1 MLLKAKRSHWELSI
15 SQFVFFLTL
24 AIIALYHFPLYTF
37 VSENL
42 ELSTLHGVAVLL
54 SVFCIIFLASLVLF
68 SIIALLLPFLLK
80 PFAVIISFLN
90 AAAVYFL
97 LTYQV
102 VLDKT
107 MMGNILNTKNE
118 ESLDFLSYSFLIYIV
133 LLGLIPSLFIL
144 RTRIK
149 KGYRVRLI
157 LQVIAS
163 VIIGGLFIYMN
174 ASSWLWIDKHA
185 KTLGGKILPWS
196 YIMNT
201 ARHYSEQSKASKIQ
215 QLLPLATFGDNEKE
229 VVLLIIGETARAQNF
244 SLNGY
249 ARKTNP
255 LLENKKGLIN
265 FTDTWACST
274 YTTASV
280 ACILSHTDNDP
291 SAFEPLPSYL
301 NRHGVDVIWRTKNW
315 GEPPI
320 KVNEYLESGDLEAT
334 CKGDD
339 CKFDGLLLTGL
350 KQRIESSKQNKI
362 LVVLHTKGSHGPSY
376 FTRYP
381 KGFDVFKPIC
391 KSVELNKCTP
401 QELQN
406 AYDNSILY
414 TDYFLNKTIDLLDN
428 LEGIPSTLMYV
439 SDHGESLGEFGLY
452 LHGTPYSFAP
462 DFQKKVPFMVWVSDD
477 FQTLKSYKKIPT
489 SNKEMHSQ
497 ANIFHSVLGALG
509 IDSEVYDSKLDVY
522 RRFLMSD

>member
-1 MLLKAKRSHWELSI
+1 MSLITKQAYWTLSI

-24 AIIALYHFPLYTF
+24 ATMVLYHIPLYSF
-37 VSENL
+37 VSDNL
-42 ELSTLHGVAVLL
+42 ALDSLHGVAVLL
-54 SVFCIIFLASLVLF
+54 SVICIIFLVSLVIF
-68 SIIALLLPFLLK
+68 SLIALLLPFLLK
-80 PFAVIISFLN
+80 PFAIIIALLN

-97 LTYQV
+97 QTYQV
-102 VLDKT
+102 ILDKS
-107 MMGNILNTKNE
+107 MMGNILNTRNE
-118 ESLDFLSYSFLIYIV
+118 ESLDFLTPSFLAYIV
-133 LLGLIPSLFIL
+133 LLGLIPSWLIIK
-144 RTRIK
+144 TQIK
-149 KGYRVRLI
+149 KAGRVRLI
-157 LQVIAS
+157 VKVIAS
-163 VIIGGLFIYMN
+163 LIVGALFVYMN

-201 ARHYSEQSKASKIQ
+201 ARHYSEQSKGSKKQ
-215 QLLPLATFGDNEKE
+215 QLLPTATFLDDKKE

-244 SLNGY
+244 SLYGY
-249 ARKTNP
+249 KRKTNP
-255 LLENKKGLIN
+255 LLENKKGLVGYS
-265 FTDTWACST
+265 DTWACST

-320 KVNEYLESGDLEAT
+320 KVNEYLESADLEAN
-334 CKGDD
+334 CEGGD

-362 LVVLHTKGSHGPSY
+362 FVVLHTKGSHGPSY

-391 KSVELNKCTP
+391 KSVELNKCTE
-401 QELQN
+401 QELLN

-414 TDYFLNKTIDLLDN
+414 TDYFLNKTIDLLAS

-462 DFQKKVPFMVWVSDD
+462 DFQKKVPFMVWLSDD
-477 FQTLKSYKKIPT
+477 FQALKAYKNIPT
-489 SNKEMHSQ
+489 LNNNKHSQ

-509 IDSEVYDSKLDVY
+509 VESEIYDKKLDVY
-522 RRFLMSD
+522 RQFLISE